1 MKQADHSRPRSRG
14 AVRRSGALLVACGTA
29 LAPRQGAAFAR
40 AAAAA
45 RAAVMAGLL
54 GLALA
59 PAPATAQWI
68 GTPGGDGSTDSGS
81 TDSSGAAPAPAT
93 AAPNRGTIEIAP
105 APSGPLEATAPPP
118 DMAMPMGPM
127 GPAGP
132 APGGAQC
139 GDNIEKLRSELDSR
153 GKTLKSAADR
163 KRPPTE
169 LCPLFRRF
177 VGAQENFYAY
187 LRKNKAE
194 CGVPDDILKKLKASA
209 GSMGAT
215 RDKVCK
221 IAEAGPGAGGGGGGP
236 PPQGQLSSGLGLP
249 SALPAVRSSEPGGVF
264 DTLGGSALR

>member
-1 MKQADHSRPRSRG
+1 MKQAVHSRPRSRG
-14 AVRRSGALLVACGTA
+14 AVRRGGALLGQPGATSALRRGAA
-29 LAPRQGAAFAR
+29 LARSAAL
-40 AAAAA
+40 
-45 RAAVMAGLL
+45 AGLL

-59 PAPATAQWI
+59 PAPAAAQWI
-68 GTPGGDGSTDSGS
+68 GTAGGDGSTDSSASSGSNPSSGSSGS
-81 TDSSGAAPAPAT
+81 TAPAAAAPS
-93 AAPNRGTIEIAP
+93 RGTIEITP

-118 DMAMPMGPM
+118 DMAMPMGP
-127 GPAGP
+127 GPGGP
-132 APGGAQC
+132 APAGAEC
-139 GDNIEKLRSELDSR
+139 GDNIEKLRSELDTR

-177 VGAQENFYAY
+177 VSAQETFYSY

-221 IAEAGPGAGGGGGGP
+221 IAEGGPGAGGGGGGP

-249 SALPAVRSSEPGGVF
+249 SALPPVRSSEPGGVF